1 MSLSMPIVAA
11 RVSFFEAGLEILA
24 ELGYGGLK
32 LAEVCGRLGVTSG
45 SFYHYF
51 TGWGAYTS
59 ELVGYWRQ
67 DRTVRI
73 IEVLRAHPD
82 PRKRIEA
89 IIGVALSLPHSA
101 EAAIRSWSSVDP
113 DVLAVQREV
122 DQQRFEILYESAF
135 EIVHDARQAQTYAA
149 WSVYVFVGYEQ
160 ATLPRDKQ
168 MFEWISTTMLDD
180 LQAGRFASVPAP

>member
-1 MSLSMPIVAA
+1 MPTVAA

-24 ELGYGGLK
+24 DLGYGGLK

-51 TGWGAYTS
+51 TGWNAYTR
-59 ELVGYWRQ
+59 ELVAYWRQ

-89 IIGVALSLPHSA
+89 IIEVALSLPHSA

-135 EIVHDARQAQTYAA
+135 DIVGDVRQAQTYAA

-160 ATLPRDKQ
+160 ATLPRDLR

-180 LQAGRFASVPAP
+180 LQAGRFADVPAP